1 VSSQSSDRGGTG
13 TSSVLSNFV
22 GGTYV
27 ATTDGA
33 TAMLVDPST
42 GEEYLASPVSGA
54 KEVDGAMAA
63 AAAAFPGWR
72 DATPSERSLALF
84 RIADA
89 LEARA
94 DDLVAVE
101 SANTGKPVAVTRAE
115 EIPPMVDQIR
125 FFAGAARHLEGKS
138 AGEYLADHTS
148 FIRREPIG
156 VCAAVTPWNYP
167 MMMAV
172 WKWAPALAAGNTMVL
187 KPSDTTPASSLLM
200 AEIMSEFLP
209 AGAFNVVCGDR
220 QTGRLLVDHPT
231 PSMVSITGSVRAGME
246 VAAAAAADVK
256 RVHLEL
262 GGKAPVVVFDDAD
275 IAAAAE
281 GIAIGGYFNAGQDCT
296 AATRVLA
303 GPGVYDDFVSALV
316 DQAQAQTV
324 GGLDV
329 EDADFGPLNS
339 AAQLVRLTG
348 FFDRLP
354 SHAEVVT
361 GGTPVGARGF
371 CFAPSVVAGLEQTD
385 EMVQEEMFGPAI
397 TVQRFSDEDQ
407 ALAWANGV
415 QYGLAS
421 SVWTKD
427 HARAMRMAKGLD
439 FGCVWINTHI
449 PIVAEMPHGGFKHS
463 GYGKDLSSYGFEDY
477 TRIKHVMSYIGG

>member
-1 VSSQSSDRGGTG
+1 VSAQ
-13 TSSVLSNFV
+13 TSGQKGSTRAHLSNFV
-22 GGTYV
+22 GGRFVET
-27 ATTDGA
+27 ADGTT
-33 TAMLVDPST
+33 TTLIDPST
-42 GEEYLASPVSGA
+42 GEGYLDAPVSGA
-54 KEVDGAMAA
+54 KDVDLAMESAA
-63 AAAAFPGWR
+63 RAFPEWS

-89 LEARA
+89 FESRSE
-94 DDLVAVE
+94 DLVRVE
-101 SANTGKPVAVTRAE
+101 SKNTGKPVAVTMAE
-115 EIPPMVDQIR
+115 EIPQLVDQIR

-138 AGEYLADHTS
+138 AGEYLKDHTS

-167 MMMAV
+167 LMMAV
-172 WKWAPALAAGNTMVL
+172 WKWAPAIAAGNTMVL

-200 AEIMSEFLP
+200 AEIMAEHLP
-209 AGAFNVVCGDR
+209 SGVLNVVCGDR
-220 QTGRLLVDHPT
+220 ETGRLLVDHPT

-246 VAAAAAADVK
+246 VAAAAATDLK

-262 GGKAPVVVFDDAD
+262 GGKAPCVVFDDAD

-281 GIAIGGYFNAGQDCT
+281 GIAIAGTFNAGQDCT

-303 GPGVYDDFVSALV
+303 GPAVYDDFVAALSE
-316 DQAQAQTV
+316 QAQAQTV
-324 GGLDV
+324 GGLET
-329 EDADFGPLNS
+329 EDADYGPLNS
-339 AAQLVRLTG
+339 SAQLDRLTG
-348 FFDRLP
+348 FLDRLP
-354 SHAEVVT
+354 AHAEVVT
-361 GGTPVGARGF
+361 GGGAVGSRGF
-371 CFAPSVVAGLEQTD
+371 CFAPTVIAGLGQDD
-385 EMVQEEMFGPAI
+385 EVIQEEMFGPAI
-397 TVQRFSDEDQ
+397 TVQRFSDEEQ

-439 FGCVWINTHI
+439 FGAVWINTHI

-477 TRIKHVMSYIGG
+477 TRIKHVMSYIGA